1 MKFGLDSFT
10 LKIIAL
16 LTMIIDHVGAFLF
29 PQYWELRIIGRIS
42 FPIFA
47 FLVVEGFYHTKDLQK
62 YMKRLA
68 VFAVISEIPFDLV
81 STGRIFDI
89 GRQNVFFTLFLGVLL
104 MYFYE
109 SQYSKAAK
117 AGCVILILL
126 AGDIFRTDYGAWG
139 VLMIFCFYLFRD
151 SIWGKIASM
160 VFINVFAFGFLQSFA
175 VLALIPI
182 CLYNGERGLD
192 IKYFFYAIY
201 PIHLLLL
208 FLIRIMV

>member
-151 SIWGKIASM
+151 SISGENRKYGIHQCICIWIFT
-160 VFINVFAFGFLQSFA
+160 VFCGTCTDTNLPV
-175 VLALIPI
+175 
-182 CLYNGERGLD
+182 
-192 IKYFFYAIY
+192 
-201 PIHLLLL
+201 
-208 FLIRIMV
+208 